1 MYEYL
6 RETTKPGNVELL
18 VYDRSDSVLVRCAYG
33 HPDEAESSTTIEH
46 CLSRYPEVASD
57 FRLGRVLSP
66 CFVTSDKAHRNQ
78 PKESNEGKTAP
89 YKQKEKTIMSEE
101 RRAPI
106 SNTRGSGNPREGSS
120 NRNNNRGGNRNGNGN
135 NRNRRGNNQGGGA
148 RQGGRRLDPD
158 REVTRTR
165 KKPAPLTLWQKF
177 LSLLGLYKPAGAK
190 PAGASRQGGNAG
202 RDGNRQGGQ
211 RNQSERGR
219 GRPEQGRDR
228 EQSPRRQSQQSEGGE
243 ARKREPRKLA
253 PSDPSKV
260 EGTRLYIGNLSYETT
275 EYELEELLKGVGKTR
290 NIEVVYNR
298 RTHKSKGYAFVEMQN
313 VDEAKRAVEVLH
325 DQPFM
330 GRQMIVNGAKSKGAY
345 ESDESSSESAPAAEP
360 KAVKETTVPLVPR
373 EPVAQADATN
383 EEE

>member
-1 MYEYL
+1 
-6 RETTKPGNVELL
+6 
-18 VYDRSDSVLVRCAYG
+18 
-33 HPDEAESSTTIEH
+33 
-46 CLSRYPEVASD
+46 
-57 FRLGRVLSP
+57 
-66 CFVTSDKAHRNQ
+66 
-78 PKESNEGKTAP
+78 
-89 YKQKEKTIMSEE
+89 MSEE

-106 SNTRGSGNPREGSS
+106 SNTRGSGNSREGSS
-120 NRNNNRGGNRNGNGN
+120 NRNNNNRNGN
-135 NRNRRGNNQGGGA
+135 NRNRRGNNQGGGG

-177 LSLLGLYKPAGAK
+177 LGLIGLNKPATSKSGK
-190 PAGASRQGGNAG
+190 PSRQGGNSGNNNSGNRSGGSGGQGNQRGERGQGG
-202 RDGNRQGGQ
+202 RQNQGGGRQGGGRQ
-211 RNQSERGR
+211 RDGR
-219 GRPEQGRDR
+219 QG
-228 EQSPRRQSQQSEGGE
+228 EGGE

-275 EYELEELLKGVGKTR
+275 EYELEELLKGVGKVR
-290 NIEVVYNR
+290 KIEVVYNR

-345 ESDESSSESAPAAEP
+345 ETDESAEGSAPANEP
-360 KAVKETTVPLVPR
+360 KPIKETSEPLIPR
-373 EPVAQADATN
+373 EPQAAEAATAV
-383 EEE
+383 EETPKVVETPKVEEPVQATQESSAPQSDSSSDDE